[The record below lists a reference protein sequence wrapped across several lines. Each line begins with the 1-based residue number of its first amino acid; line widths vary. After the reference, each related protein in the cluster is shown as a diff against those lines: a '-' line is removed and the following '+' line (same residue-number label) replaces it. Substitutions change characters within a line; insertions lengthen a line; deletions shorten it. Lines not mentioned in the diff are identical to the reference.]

1 MKFGNRSKKRLST
14 CDEDLQKIM
23 NLAIQRTIV
32 DFGITEGH
40 RSVERQQELFNQRPK
55 VTHVDGVNIKS
66 KHNYYPSKACDIYI
80 YHPDKYMRKKI
91 MYSTIH
97 LSYVAGLIMSCADEL
112 YDKLVISHKLRW
124 GANWDSD
131 GIIALDQKLDDYPHF
146 ELV

>member
-66 KHNYYPSKACDIYI
+66 S
-80 YHPDKYMRKKI
+80 
-91 MYSTIH
+91 
-97 LSYVAGLIMSCADEL
+97 
-112 YDKLVISHKLRW
+112 
-124 GANWDSD
+124 
-131 GIIALDQKLDDYPHF
+131 IITTLQRLAIFTFTTQTNT
-146 ELV
+146 